1 MVMDYRLAAWGIV
14 VQFPARTRDFSVFEV
29 SRQALG
35 WPTHV
40 LFNGYWGLFPWCKAA
55 WVWTWT
61 SSAEVKN
68 EWHCASTTPHA
79 MVVCTVKTSFT
90 LLRIQ
95 YLIMYACMYVHICSF
110 NFLVIMLIIIHCR
123 FANEMVYVGLSY
135 YGPALGSNQYV
146 SFLLS
151 ALVEIPSYLLC
162 WVVMDRWG
170 RRWPLCVCM
179 ILSGVSC
186 TITVLLSEG

>member
-1 MVMDYRLAAWGIV
+1 
-14 VQFPARTRDFSVFEV
+14 
-29 SRQALG
+29 
-35 WPTHV
+35 
-40 LFNGYWGLFPWCKAA
+40 
-55 WVWTWT
+55 
-61 SSAEVKN
+61 
-68 EWHCASTTPHA
+68 
-79 MVVCTVKTSFT
+79 
-90 LLRIQ
+90 
-95 YLIMYACMYVHICSF
+95 MYVYMY
-110 NFLVIMLIIIHCR
+110 MLFQFSGNNVHCR

-135 YGPALGSNQYV
+135 YGPALGSDQYV

-186 TITVLLSEG
+186 IVTVLLSEG